1 MTLLSISSL
10 QRHPNDIAVSTDDK
24 LHVATYDGVHIYT
37 TDGTYTGQSYLD
49 GQWCESVTCTSNGY
63 AVSVDINSR
72 NVHIAILSHDLTC
85 ISYVHLYTY
94 SLCDVVRYS
103 SVDNSLAVTKHNR
116 VIQLPQELYQ
126 PPFSLFS
133 LCVRTILPLANDLP
147 TFLLPPTLYKL
158 VNHSV
163 NHTI

>member
-1 MTLLSISSL
+1 MQCTHTLALAIGNGRLIQYCRTLYDFIIIDSDTMTLLSISSL

-72 NVHIAILSHDLTC
+72 NVHIAILSHDFNMHIICTLIYLLT
-85 ISYVHLYTY
+85 L
-94 SLCDVVRYS
+94 
-103 SVDNSLAVTKHNR
+103 
-116 VIQLPQELYQ
+116 
-126 PPFSLFS
+126 
-133 LCVRTILPLANDLP
+133 
-147 TFLLPPTLYKL
+147 
-158 VNHSV
+158 
-163 NHTI
+163 